1 MGKPD
6 YEHWDAQPE
15 YYRDDAAA
23 LCCDL
28 EPEPWNLKTNPTP
41 RRVSAMALRLQRE
54 VPSEDTTRRGTEYN
68 TSTRE
73 YYGIVTSKHRLF
85 RRANL
90 RQWAEATGQRALM
103 PFLFPEDREPEEA
116 AEAPPMRADS
126 REALL
131 LLIGL
136 LAHALAEKGGPDL
149 KTDRGPKQAG
159 IIRELRKAARK
170 LGVPMDGL
178 SDTTL
183 QERLKDALTEVGN
196 RKPSTGK

>member
-1 MGKPD
+1 MAKPD
-6 YEHWDAQPE
+6 YEYWDAQPE
-15 YYRDDAAA
+15 YSYWDAAA

-28 EPEPWNLKTNPTP
+28 EPESWNWKTNPPPP
-41 RRVSAMALRLQRE
+41 RVDAMARRLKRE
-54 VPSEDTTRRGTEYN
+54 VPSEDTTPRGYYVAA
-68 TSTRE
+68 TS
-73 YYGIVTSKHRLF
+73 GLLF
-85 RRANL
+85 RRVNL
-90 RQWAEATGQRALM
+90 RQWAEDTGQRAQM

-126 REALL
+126 REAFLM
-131 LLIGL
+131 LIGL
-136 LAHALAEKGGPDL
+136 LTHALAEKGGPDL

-196 RKPSTGK
+196 RKPATGK